1 MYVYTIFLK
10 IWRKSI
16 LKLAD
21 FAGGSTGCLGEEP
34 LHPPAQPPAYE
45 YASAPLRSIQGHCYC
60 ISSVFSN
67 SIFFY
72 CPVRHFSGCPLFLKR
87 CFAYFVN
94 ESLKS
99 RLNFVDVCCKGRD
112 HLFASN
118 TTLVTFALCLSFPN
132 QRHR

>member
-67 SIFFY
+67 SIFFIV
-72 CPVRHFSGCPLFLKR
+72 PSVIFLDAH
-87 CFAYFVN
+87 CFLNVA
-94 ESLKS
+94 S
-99 RLNFVDVCCKGRD
+99 RIL
-112 HLFASN
+112 
-118 TTLVTFALCLSFPN
+118 
-132 QRHR
+132 